1 MFAKK
6 LALLAVSAVTVSA
19 ASVANADYWDY
30 RTQTYVR
37 EYPSYYVAPA
47 PTYYTY
53 RQYSAPAPT
62 YYYAP
67 APAYSYYEPAPSY
80 YYAPAPAVGTVTGA
94 LAGAIIGNQLADRQH
109 RGAATIAGALVGGA
123 IGSSYDYRYSY

>member
-6 LALLAVSAVTVSA
+6 LALLAVSAVTLSA

-30 RTQTYVR
+30 RSQTYVR

-80 YYAPAPAVGTVTGA
+80 SYAPAPASGAVTGA
-94 LAGAIIGNQLADRQH
+94 LAGALIGGSLADRHH
-109 RGAATIAGALVGGA
+109 RAGAAVAGALL
-123 IGSSYDYRYSY
+123 